1 MGLKRMAESVATCR
15 FGEAGATNGL
25 LHGLLD
31 QTWIQVVPVLL
42 CRSAWRYV
50 LAKAWGMH
58 HRSPTRR
65 QILRMEAVNLLEL
78 PVQSLALASSQ
89 QCARSFGAEGY
100 DGL

>member
-1 MGLKRMAESVATCR
+1 
-15 FGEAGATNGL
+15 
-25 LHGLLD
+25 
-31 QTWIQVVPVLL
+31 
-42 CRSAWRYV
+42 
-50 LAKAWGMH
+50 MH

-65 QILRMEAVNLLEL
+65 QILRMEAVNILER